1 MERKRKRT
9 VLTIEDKLKICEL
22 VRNKRSLRSI
32 AAEFGVG
39 KSTVAD
45 IMKNKDK
52 LQAFHDE
59 VQDMDGLKKR
69 KIVRRAD
76 LEKLD
81 RSMYFWFIQQRC
93 KG

>member
-1 MERKRKRT
+1 MEQKRKRT
-9 VLTIEDKLKICEL
+9 VLTIGDKLKICEL
-22 VRNKRSLRSI
+22 VRNKISLRSI

-52 LQAFHDE
+52 LQAFHDK

-69 KIVRRAD
+69 KIIRRAD
-76 LEKLD
+76 LENWTELCILVY
-81 RSMYFWFIQQRC
+81 SATM
-93 KG
+93 

>member
-1 MERKRKRT
+1 M

-22 VRNKRSLRSI
+22 VRYKRSLRSI
-32 AAEFGVG
+32 AAEFGVE

-59 VQDMDGLKKR
+59 VQDMDGLKKP
-69 KIVRRAD
+69 KIVRTAN

-81 RSMYFWFIQQRC
+81 RDIIFLVYSATM
-93 KG
+93 